1 MAKQLAK
8 VMPEKRIRATIT
20 ATIYNGSNPFDV
32 VLLSRVAGNV
42 KFFPTFFNKKI
53 RDCKA
58 CS

>member
-20 ATIYNGSNPFDV
+20 ATIYKGSNPFDV
-32 VLLSRVAGNV
+32 FVSTRVSGNL
-42 KFFPTFFNKKI
+42 KFFPSFFNKKI

-58 CS
+58 